1 MLLLFRH
8 CEEAHCAAFSGA
20 ARRGYPDPNL
30 HVNAGE
36 SGFRVTPI
44 WIALNLNAT
53 VKDSLPLSRERACPE
68 RAALRRRGSWGWG
81 PFAACPT
88 P

>member
-44 WIALNLNAT
+44 WIALNLNAH
-53 VKDSLPLSRERACPE
+53 S
-68 RAALRRRGSWGWG
+68 
-81 PFAACPT
+81 
-88 P
+88 

>member
-30 HVNAGE
+30 HVKLE
-36 SGFRVTPI
+36 SPASVSPYFG
-44 WIALNLNAT
+44 
-53 VKDSLPLSRERACPE
+53 LP
-68 RAALRRRGSWGWG
+68 
-81 PFAACPT
+81 
-88 P
+88 